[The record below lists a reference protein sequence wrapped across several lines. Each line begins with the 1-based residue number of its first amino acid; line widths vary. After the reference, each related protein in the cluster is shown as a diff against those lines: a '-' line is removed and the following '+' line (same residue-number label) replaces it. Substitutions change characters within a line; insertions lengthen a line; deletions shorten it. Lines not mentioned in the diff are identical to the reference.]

1 MARTYNDGNRQNGA
15 RTLTD
20 QAYLKLRS
28 DIIHGVLM
36 PEEKLRIE
44 HLRESYGVGASPLRE
59 ALSRLT
65 ADGFVTAEGQRGF
78 RVAPMSE
85 TDLADITRMRI
96 LLEKQ
101 ALSQSIEHG
110 DDAWESQIVATFY
123 QLEKVEES
131 EKRDQAEWELRN
143 HDFHEALIAG
153 CTSKWLRRFYGILY
167 DQHKRYRN
175 IALSTEIPR
184 DLHQEHEALRNAA
197 LARDKQLAC
206 DAIEQHIMRT
216 AEITLRVLKEEA
228 DREKEIA
235 EVVATQN

>member
-1 MARTYNDGNRQNGA
+1 MARTYNDQTEQNGA
-15 RTLTD
+15 KTLSD
-20 QAYLKLRS
+20 QAYLQLRS
-28 DIIHGVLM
+28 DIIHGALQ
-36 PEEKLRIE
+36 PDEKLRIE
-44 HLRESYGVGASPLRE
+44 HLRGEYGVGASPLRE

-85 TDLADITRMRI
+85 EDLADITRLRI

-110 DDAWESQIVATFY
+110 DDAWESRIVATFY

-131 EKRDQAEWELRN
+131 EERDPAEWELRN

-184 DLHQEHEALRNAA
+184 DLHQEHEELRNAA
-197 LARDKQLAC
+197 LARDTKRAC

-216 AEITLRVLKEEA
+216 AEITLKVLREEA
-228 DREKEIA
+228 HKEQEIA
-235 EVVATQN
+235 

>member
-1 MARTYNDGNRQNGA
+1 MARTYNDQAEPNGA
-15 RTLTD
+15 KTLSD
-20 QAYLKLRS
+20 QAYLQLRS
-28 DIIHGVLM
+28 DIIHGELQ
-36 PEEKLRIE
+36 PDEKLRIE
-44 HLRESYGVGASPLRE
+44 HLRTAYGVGASPLRE

-85 TDLADITRMRI
+85 EDLADITQLRI

-101 ALSQSIEHG
+101 ALCQSIEQG
-110 DDAWESQIVATFY
+110 DDAWESRIVAAFY

-131 EKRDQAEWELRN
+131 EERDPAEWEIRN

-153 CTSKWLRRFYGILY
+153 CSSKWLRRFYGILY

-184 DLHQEHEALRNAA
+184 DLHQEHKELRNAA
-197 LARDKQLAC
+197 LARDGKRAC

-216 AEITLRVLKEEA
+216 AEITLKVLREEA
-228 DREKEIA
+228 HREQEIA
-235 EVVATQN
+235 

>member
-1 MARTYNDGNRQNGA
+1 MANDTTPSIEENGA
-15 RTLTD
+15 KTLSD
-20 QAYLKLRS
+20 QAYQRLRA
-28 DIIHGVLM
+28 DIIHGVLS

-44 HLRESYGVGASPLRE
+44 HLRKVYGVGASPLRE

-85 TDLADITRMRI
+85 EDLEDITRLRV

-110 DDAWESQIVATFY
+110 DDAWESRIVAAFY

-131 EKRDQAEWELRN
+131 EDRDPSEWEKRN

-153 CTSKWLRRFYGILY
+153 CTSNWLRRFYGILY

-175 IALSTEIPR
+175 ISFTTEIPR
-184 DLHQEHEALRNAA
+184 DIHQEHEELRNAA
-197 LARDKQLAC
+197 LARDTERAC
-206 DAIEQHIMRT
+206 KAIDHHIWRT
-216 AEITLRVLKEEA
+216 AEITLKVLREEIAQKEE
-228 DREKEIA
+228 IA
-235 EVVATQN
+235 

>member
-1 MARTYNDGNRQNGA
+1 MPRTYNDQKPTSGS

-20 QAYLKLRS
+20 QAYLQLRS
-28 DIIHGVLM
+28 DIIHGALQ

-44 HLRESYGVGASPLRE
+44 HLREEYGVGASPLRE

-85 TDLADITRMRI
+85 ADLADITRMRI

-123 QLEKVEES
+123 QLEKVEQS
-131 EKRDQAEWELRN
+131 EKRDKAEWEIRN
-143 HDFHEALIAG
+143 HDFHEALIAA

-175 IALSTEIPR
+175 IALNTEIPR
-184 DLHQEHEALRNAA
+184 DLHQEHEELRNAA
-197 LARDKQLAC
+197 LARDKKRAC

-216 AEITLRVLKEEA
+216 AEITLKVLREEEA
-228 DREKEIA
+228 DREN
-235 EVVATQN
+235 EVDRVAAT

>member
-1 MARTYNDGNRQNGA
+1 MAKTSTEQNGA
-15 RTLTD
+15 KTLSD

-28 DIIHGVLM
+28 DIIHGMLQ
-36 PEEKLRIE
+36 PDEKLRIE
-44 HLRESYGVGASPLRE
+44 HLRTEYGVGASPLRE
-59 ALSRLT
+59 ALSRLA

-85 TDLADITRMRI
+85 EDLEDITRLRI

-101 ALSQSIEHG
+101 ALCQSIEHG
-110 DDAWESQIVATFY
+110 GDEWESQIVASFY

-131 EKRDQAEWELRN
+131 EERDPAEWEMRN

-184 DLHQEHEALRNAA
+184 DLHQEHEELRNTA
-197 LARDKQLAC
+197 LARDKKRAC
-206 DAIEQHIMRT
+206 DAIEHHILRT
-216 AEITLRVLKEEA
+216 AEITQRVLREESLQK
-228 DREKEIA
+228 KEIA
-235 EVVATQN
+235 

>member
-15 RTLTD
+15 KTLTD

-131 EKRDQAEWELRN
+131 EKRDPAEWELRN

>member
-1 MARTYNDGNRQNGA
+1 MVITYNEQAEPNGA
-15 RTLTD
+15 KTLSD
-20 QAYLKLRS
+20 QAYLQLRS
-28 DIIHGVLM
+28 DIIHGELQ
-36 PEEKLRIE
+36 PDEKLRIE
-44 HLRESYGVGASPLRE
+44 HLRTAYGVGASPLRE

-85 TDLADITRMRI
+85 EDLADITQLRI

-101 ALSQSIEHG
+101 ALCQSIEQG
-110 DDAWESQIVATFY
+110 DDAWESRIVAAFY

-131 EKRDQAEWELRN
+131 EERDPAEWEIRN

-153 CTSKWLRRFYGILY
+153 CSSKWLRRFYGILY

-184 DLHQEHEALRNAA
+184 DLHQEHKALRNAA
-197 LARDKQLAC
+197 LARDGKRAC

-216 AEITLRVLKEEA
+216 AEITLKVLREEA
-228 DREKEIA
+228 HREQEIA
-235 EVVATQN
+235 

>member
-1 MARTYNDGNRQNGA
+1 MATAPSPLEESGA
-15 RTLTD
+15 KTLSD
-20 QAYLKLRS
+20 QAYQQLRA
-28 DIIHGVLM
+28 DIIHGDLS
-36 PEEKLRIE
+36 PNEKLRIE
-44 HLRESYGVGASPLRE
+44 HLRKVYGVGASPLRE

-78 RVAPMSE
+78 RVASMSE
-85 TDLADITRMRI
+85 EDLEDITRLRI

-101 ALSQSIEHG
+101 ALTQSIAHG
-110 DDAWESQIVATFY
+110 DDAWESRIVAAFY

-131 EKRDQAEWELRN
+131 EARDPTEWEKRN

-184 DLHQEHEALRNAA
+184 DLHQEHEELRNAA
-197 LARDKQLAC
+197 LARDTERASK
-206 DAIEQHIMRT
+206 AIDHHIRRT
-216 AEITLRVLKEEA
+216 AEITLKVL
-228 DREKEIA
+228 REEIA
-235 EVVATQN
+235 QKKAIA

>member
-1 MARTYNDGNRQNGA
+1 MAPDTTPLEEHGA
-15 RTLTD
+15 KTLSD
-20 QAYLKLRS
+20 QAYQQLRA
-28 DIIHGVLM
+28 DIIHGVLP

-44 HLRESYGVGASPLRE
+44 HLRKIYGVGASPLRE

-85 TDLADITRMRI
+85 ADLEDITRLRI

-101 ALSQSIEHG
+101 ALTQSIEHG
-110 DDAWESQIVATFY
+110 DDAWESRIVASFY

-131 EKRDQAEWELRN
+131 ADRDPTEWEKRN

-175 IALSTEIPR
+175 ISFTTEIPR
-184 DLHQEHEALRNAA
+184 DIHQEHEELRNAA
-197 LARDKQLAC
+197 LARDTERARK
-206 DAIEQHIMRT
+206 AIDHHIRRT
-216 AEITLRVLKEEA
+216 AEITLKVLREA
-228 DREKEIA
+228 IA
-235 EVVATQN
+235 QKKAIA

>member
-1 MARTYNDGNRQNGA
+1 MASDTSAPEEHGVK
-15 RTLTD
+15 TLSD
-20 QAYLKLRS
+20 QAYQRLRA
-28 DIIHGVLM
+28 DIIHGELP

-44 HLRESYGVGASPLRE
+44 HLRKVYGVGASPLRE

-78 RVAPMSE
+78 RVAPMSVE
-85 TDLADITRMRI
+85 DLEDLTRMRI

-101 ALSQSIEHG
+101 ALSQSIQHG
-110 DDAWESQIVATFY
+110 DDAWESRIVAAFY

-131 EKRDQAEWELRN
+131 AERDPTEWEKRN

-175 IALSTEIPR
+175 ISFATEIPR
-184 DLHQEHEALRNAA
+184 DIHQEHEELRNAA
-197 LARDKQLAC
+197 LARDTERAC
-206 DAIEQHIMRT
+206 EAIDHHIRRT
-216 AEITLRVLKEEA
+216 AEITLKVM
-228 DREKEIA
+228 RESMAQKKAIA
-235 EVVATQN
+235 

>member
-1 MARTYNDGNRQNGA
+1 MAITYNEQAEPNGA
-15 RTLTD
+15 KTLSD
-20 QAYLKLRS
+20 QAYLQLRS
-28 DIIHGVLM
+28 DIIHGELQ
-36 PEEKLRIE
+36 PDEKLRIE
-44 HLRESYGVGASPLRE
+44 HLRTAYGVGASPLRE

-85 TDLADITRMRI
+85 EDLADITQLRI

-101 ALSQSIEHG
+101 ALCQSIEQG
-110 DDAWESQIVATFY
+110 DDAWESRIVAAFY

-131 EKRDQAEWELRN
+131 EERDPAEWEIRN

-153 CTSKWLRRFYGILY
+153 CSSKWLRRFYGILY

-184 DLHQEHEALRNAA
+184 DLHQEHKALRNAA
-197 LARDKQLAC
+197 LARDGKRAC

-216 AEITLRVLKEEA
+216 AEITLKVLREEA
-228 DREKEIA
+228 HREQEIA
-235 EVVATQN
+235 

>member
-1 MARTYNDGNRQNGA
+1 MARTYKVKNGSKGT

-20 QAYLKLRS
+20 QAYLQLRS
-28 DIIHGVLM
+28 DIIHGELQ

-44 HLRESYGVGASPLRE
+44 HLREEYGVGASPLRE

-85 TDLADITRMRI
+85 ADLADITRMRI

-101 ALSQSIEHG
+101 ALSQSIEYG
-110 DDAWESQIVATFY
+110 DDTWESQIVATFY

-131 EKRDQAEWELRN
+131 EDRDPGEWELRN
-143 HDFHEALIAG
+143 HDFHEALIAA

-184 DLHQEHEALRNAA
+184 DLHQEHEELRNAA
-197 LARDKQLAC
+197 LARDKQRAC

-216 AEITLRVLKEEA
+216 AEITLRVLREEE
-228 DREKEIA
+228 DREKEA
-235 EVVATQN
+235 AQAVAT

>member
-1 MARTYNDGNRQNGA
+1 MATDTSPLEESGA
-15 RTLTD
+15 KTLSD
-20 QAYLKLRS
+20 QAYQQLRA
-28 DIIHGVLM
+28 DIIRGDLS
-36 PEEKLRIE
+36 PNEKLRIE
-44 HLRESYGVGASPLRE
+44 HLRKVYGVGASPLRE

-78 RVAPMSE
+78 RVAAMSE
-85 TDLADITRMRI
+85 EDLEDITRLRI

-101 ALSQSIEHG
+101 ALTQSIAHG
-110 DDAWESQIVATFY
+110 DDAWESRIVAAFY

-131 EKRDQAEWELRN
+131 EARDPTEWEKRN

-184 DLHQEHEALRNAA
+184 DLHQEHEELRNAA
-197 LARDKQLAC
+197 LARDTERASK
-206 DAIEQHIMRT
+206 AIDHHIRRT
-216 AEITLRVLKEEA
+216 AEITLKVL
-228 DREKEIA
+228 REEIA
-235 EVVATQN
+235 QKKAIA

>member
-1 MARTYNDGNRQNGA
+1 MARTYNDQTEQNGA
-15 RTLTD
+15 KTLSD

-28 DIIHGVLM
+28 DIIHGALQ
-36 PEEKLRIE
+36 PDEKLRIE
-44 HLRESYGVGASPLRE
+44 HLRGEYGVGASPLRE

-85 TDLADITRMRI
+85 EDLADITRLRI

-110 DDAWESQIVATFY
+110 DDAWESRIVATFY

-131 EKRDQAEWELRN
+131 EDRDPTEWELRN

-175 IALSTEIPR
+175 VALSTEIPR
-184 DLHQEHEALRNAA
+184 DLHQEHEELRNAA
-197 LARDKQLAC
+197 LARDTKRAC

-216 AEITLRVLKEEA
+216 AEITLNVLREESH
-228 DREKEIA
+228 REKDIA
-235 EVVATQN
+235 

>member
-1 MARTYNDGNRQNGA
+1 MARTYNDGNTQNGA

-28 DIIHGVLM
+28 DIIHGVLQ

-131 EKRDQAEWELRN
+131 EKRDPAEWEIRN

-184 DLHQEHEALRNAA
+184 DLHQEHEELRNAA
-197 LARDKQLAC
+197 LARDKQRAC

-216 AEITLRVLKEEA
+216 AEITLRVLREEA
-228 DREKEIA
+228 DKEKEITQ
-235 EVVATQN
+235 VATS

>member
-1 MARTYNDGNRQNGA
+1 MAKTTTPPDQNGA
-15 RTLTD
+15 KTLSD
-20 QAYLKLRS
+20 QAYQRLRS
-28 DIIHGVLM
+28 DIIHGVLQ
-36 PEEKLRIE
+36 PDEKLRVE
-44 HLRESYGVGASPLRE
+44 HLRQEYGVGASPLRE

-85 TDLADITRMRI
+85 EDLADITRLRI

-101 ALSQSIEHG
+101 ALCQSIELG
-110 DDAWESQIVATFY
+110 DDAWESQIVAAFY

-131 EKRDQAEWELRN
+131 TDRDPAEREVRN

-153 CTSKWLRRFYGILY
+153 CTSKWLRRFYSILY

-184 DLHQEHEALRNAA
+184 DLHQEHEELRNAA
-197 LARDKQLAC
+197 LERDQKRAG
-206 DAIEQHIMRT
+206 DAIEHHILRT
-216 AEITLRVLKEEA
+216 AEITQRVLREESLQKKESA
-228 DREKEIA
+228 
-235 EVVATQN
+235 

>member
-1 MARTYNDGNRQNGA
+1 MAKDTSATSEESGVK
-15 RTLTD
+15 TLSD
-20 QAYLKLRS
+20 QAYNQLRA
-28 DIIHGVLM
+28 DIIHGVLS

-44 HLRESYGVGASPLRE
+44 HLRKVYGVGASPLRE

-85 TDLADITRMRI
+85 EDLEDITRLRI

-101 ALSQSIEHG
+101 ALTQSIEHG
-110 DDAWESQIVATFY
+110 DDAWESRIVATFY

-131 EKRDQAEWELRN
+131 LDRNPTEWEKRN

-153 CTSKWLRRFYGILY
+153 CTSKWLRRFYGVLY

-184 DLHQEHEALRNAA
+184 DLHQEHEELRNAA
-197 LARDKQLAC
+197 LARNTERAC
-206 DAIEQHIMRT
+206 QAIDHHIRRT
-216 AEITLRVLKEEA
+216 AEITLKVL
-228 DREKEIA
+228 REEIA
-235 EVVATQN
+235 QKKAIA

>member
-1 MARTYNDGNRQNGA
+1 MPRTYKDHNSPSGT

-20 QAYLKLRS
+20 QAYLQLRS
-28 DIIHGVLM
+28 DIIHGELQ

-44 HLRESYGVGASPLRE
+44 HLREEYGVGASPLRE

-85 TDLADITRMRI
+85 ADLADITRMRI

-123 QLEKVEES
+123 QLEKVEQS
-131 EKRDQAEWELRN
+131 EERDKAEWEIRN
-143 HDFHEALIAG
+143 HDFHEALIAA

-184 DLHQEHEALRNAA
+184 DLHQEHEELRNAA
-197 LARDKQLAC
+197 LARDKQRAC

-216 AEITLRVLKEEA
+216 AEITLKVLREEEA
-228 DREKEIA
+228 DREN
-235 EVVATQN
+235 EVDKVAAS

>member
-1 MARTYNDGNRQNGA
+1 MATDPSPLEESGA
-15 RTLTD
+15 KTLSD
-20 QAYLKLRS
+20 QAYQQLRA
-28 DIIHGVLM
+28 DIIHGDLS
-36 PEEKLRIE
+36 PNEKLRIE
-44 HLRESYGVGASPLRE
+44 HLRKVYGVGASPLRE

-78 RVAPMSE
+78 RVASMSE
-85 TDLADITRMRI
+85 EDLEDITRLRI

-101 ALSQSIEHG
+101 ALTQSIAHG
-110 DDAWESQIVATFY
+110 DDAWESRIVAAFY

-131 EKRDQAEWELRN
+131 EARDPTEWEKRN

-184 DLHQEHEALRNAA
+184 DLHQEHEELRNAA
-197 LARDKQLAC
+197 LARDTERASK
-206 DAIEQHIMRT
+206 AIDHHIRRT
-216 AEITLRVLKEEA
+216 AEITLKVL
-228 DREKEIA
+228 REEIA
-235 EVVATQN
+235 QKKAIA